1 MRLPRR
7 VPAALAV
14 ACSFLALGACGGDD
28 ETDVIAPAVAEP
40 AVEVRVTS
48 HDDGE
53 TVRRA
58 EVRLAGI
65 VTPGAEVRVNGR
77 RARRVRGGR
86 DEPDRFAVRLTLRR
100 GSNTIR
106 VTATKAGSKSAER
119 ELVLVR
125 RRSRSPRRD
134 EEPARPEGE
143 VPQPVPQPAPG
154 TGDGT
159 PPPGQGG
166 APAPAPTPPDPGQGG
181 PPAPGQGG
189 PPAPAE
195 PDRDQGGPPA
205 PPPREPE
212 QGGPPAPG

>member
-1 MRLPRR
+1 MPFPRR
-7 VPAALAV
+7 VPAATAV
-14 ACSFLALGACGGDD
+14 AVASSFLSLAACGGED
-28 ETDVIAPAVAEP
+28 EPDIIAPAVAEP

-48 HDDGE
+48 HEDGE

-58 EVRLAGI
+58 QVRLEGI

-100 GSNTIR
+100 GSNTVR
-106 VTATKAGSKSAER
+106 VSATKRGSKSATR

-125 RRSRSPRRD
+125 RRGPSSGRD

-143 VPQPVPQPAPG
+143 VPQPAPQPPPG
-154 TGDGT
+154 TGEGA

-166 APAPAPTPPDPGQGG
+166 VPAPAPTPQG
-181 PPAPGQGG
+181 PGQGG

-195 PDRDQGGPPA
+195 PPGDQGGPPA
-205 PPPREPE
+205 PSPREPG

>member
-1 MRLPRR
+1 MRFRR
-7 VPAALAV
+7 RARVGPTVAV
-14 ACSFLALGACGGDD
+14 ASSFLALAACGGDD
-28 ETDVIAPAVAEP
+28 EADVIAPAVAEP

-48 HDDGE
+48 HEDGE

-58 EVRLAGI
+58 EVRLEGI
-65 VTPGAEVRVNGR
+65 VTPGAEVQVNGR

-125 RRSRSPRRD
+125 RRGPSRGRD

-143 VPQPVPQPAPG
+143 VPQPAPQPAPG

-159 PPPGQGG
+159 PSPGQGG
-166 APAPAPTPPDPGQGG
+166 APAPAPVPTPPG
-181 PPAPGQGG
+181 PDQGG

-205 PPPREPE
+205 PPPLEPG